1 MSDTFFTES
10 FLTKIFD
17 DRIKKKSFKGIDK
30 IRPTQFEKNKEVE
43 IKRIADRYKNE
54 DYKFIPYLEI
64 LRNKG
69 RNKAPRM
76 ISSPTVRDKIIL
88 TALKEYL
95 HRQFPESVPNKLANC
110 VVRELKQK
118 IDSNNYRFYY
128 RTDIKSF
135 YDEINRT
142 RLLDF
147 LTKKVTNPKA
157 IKVLKDSIENVTI
170 PHNESKRNSK
180 NYVTVK
186 GIPQGLPISNILAQI
201 YLKKIDNN
209 FSQNNICYFRFV
221 DDIIILTKYKPYF
234 TSLILKFRLYKLGL
248 KLNKDKSQIGNV
260 STPFSFLGY
269 QFKGTKLTLS
279 EKQISKFITRISGKF
294 TWFKR
299 GIENPES
306 RPDWLIKDVE
316 LFKESFINELN
327 EKITGAKAGKKRYG
341 WLFYFIEIDDLTLLY
356 RIDTIIRN
364 QFKNLDDFG
373 NKPSKELKSIV
384 KAYFDIKYKNGNNYV
399 HNYNDYET
407 VAEKRRF
414 LVSRGKLN
422 PTGAYT
428 KEQIERAFE
437 RYKNKRISILDKDI
451 GYY

>member
-10 FLTKIFD
+10 NLTKIFD

-30 IRPTQFEKNKEVE
+30 IRPTQFEKNKDVE
-43 IKRIADRYKNE
+43 IKRIAERYKNE
-54 DYKFIPYLEI
+54 EYNFIPYLEI
-64 LRNKG
+64 LRTKG
-69 RNKAPRM
+69 RNKVPRM
-76 ISSPTVRDKIIL
+76 ISSPTVRDKITL

-95 HRQFPESVPNKLANC
+95 HKQFPESVPNKLANC
-110 VVRELKQK
+110 VVRELKEK
-118 IDSNNYRFYY
+118 IDSENFKFYY
-128 RTDIKSF
+128 RTDIKAF

-142 RLLDF
+142 KLLNL
-147 LTKKVTNPKA
+147 LTEKISNPKTLN
-157 IKVLKDSIENVTI
+157 VLKSSIENITI
-170 PHNESKRNSK
+170 PHNESKKNSD
-180 NYVTVK
+180 NYTTIK

-201 YLKKIDNN
+201 YLGKIDNHFLKN
-209 FSQNNICYFRFV
+209 EFCYFRFV
-221 DDIIILTKYKPYF
+221 DDIIILTRYKPYL
-234 TSLILKFRLYKLGL
+234 TSFRLKFMLSHLGL
-248 KLNKDKSQIGNV
+248 KLNKDKSQIGNI

-269 QFKGTKLTLS
+269 HFKGAKLTLS

-306 RPDWLIKDVE
+306 RPEWLIKNVD
-316 LFKESFINELN
+316 LFKESFISELN

-356 RIDTIIRN
+356 RIDDIIRN
-364 QFKNLDDFG
+364 QFKSLDDFG
-373 NKPSKELKSIV
+373 KRPPKELKSIV
-384 KAYFDIKYKNGNNYV
+384 KAYFNIKYKNGKKYI
-399 HNYNDYET
+399 HNYNHYET
-407 VAEKRRF
+407 TAQKRKF

-422 PTGAYT
+422 PSGAYS

-437 RYKNKRISILDKDI
+437 KYKNKRISILDKDI